1 MCIVCTY
8 WEREKT
14 RMAMPLFVHSNRESL
29 MQILN
34 KVLYSATRMIKMKM
48 KWNWNGKDGERTRRA
63 EKKENNICCSR
74 YFNLSKYE
82 RRKSHTRNGSSS
94 KRRPNWHTVVLKK
107 CCTHKNRGITC
118 SDGAYMFVFPLHKLC
133 STILSTDTHTHTPA
147 RARIS
152 ISAISWKCFTVL
164 CLPKEKQLKAAAL
177 FPASRSFQ
185 TVWSYGRPL
194 FALDCRPFFAMF
206 AMVLHLVP
214 KDKCNYYFERLNH
227 ERIVHTQ

>member
-1 MCIVCTY
+1 MLHYIVCTILSK
-8 WEREKT
+8 RD
-14 RMAMPLFVHSNRESL
+14 RASLFAHSNRESL

-133 STILSTDTHTHTPA
+133 STILSTDTHTHIHTRP
-147 RARIS
+147 RTDIYQCNFMEMLHCFV
-152 ISAISWKCFTVL
+152 SAKG
-164 CLPKEKQLKAAAL
+164 KAA
-177 FPASRSFQ
+177 
-185 TVWSYGRPL
+185 
-194 FALDCRPFFAMF
+194 
-206 AMVLHLVP
+206 
-214 KDKCNYYFERLNH
+214 
-227 ERIVHTQ
+227 